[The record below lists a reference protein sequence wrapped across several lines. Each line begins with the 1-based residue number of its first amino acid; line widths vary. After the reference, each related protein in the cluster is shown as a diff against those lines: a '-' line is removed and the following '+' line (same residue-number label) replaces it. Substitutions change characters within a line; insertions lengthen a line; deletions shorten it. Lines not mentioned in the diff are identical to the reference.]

1 MQDRKIK
8 TMQSETGKRDG
19 TAVPTA
25 FAEARRGRTGNAK
38 RRREHA

>member
-8 TMQSETGKRDG
+8 TMQSEIGKQDE

-25 FAEARRGRTGNAK
+25 FAEARL
-38 RRREHA
+38 

>member
-8 TMQSETGKRDG
+8 TMQSEIGKRDG

-25 FAEARRGRTGNAK
+25 FAEARR
-38 RRREHA
+38 